1 VAIAAYVLVL
11 CVWVLFLAPA
21 LRGSR
26 GERAIPAAAAVLGIL
41 GALREIWLT
50 FAWGPSASG
59 PIRVDIFLVF
69 WLLAAVYG
77 MSALRIWRAG
87 WIRTAAL
94 AGGVT
99 GLACAGMAAA
109 WVASNQEIAR
119 LDALRDE
126 GNQLLFEARFANRAA
141 YERAFA
147 FGMGGNAADVP
158 AGHWAPES
166 GSGIAYTRFIVNPS
180 GHAFLFFG
188 CGPTECLFGPGAPL
202 RAAEGGTASGWTAA
216 LAMRGVGERS
226 LTIAPPAGDALV
238 VDIDGKPARFRRT
251 PPPLLD
257 RQEDENL
264 AYLGA
269 FSAAERVR
277 QHARV
282 SQIWLWRSDAEL
294 LAVGIFRYLLPGQRA
309 DFVAPVVLGRG
320 SAEDGRWRFRW
331 EENERA
337 REALVRILEGG
348 VEIDLPGEEHHWP
361 PHSLALHA
369 IFRDPAIEL
378 APLTSV
384 ADWEHWFEVQLTA
397 HFSSGEVPEL

>member
-1 VAIAAYVLVL
+1 
-11 CVWVLFLAPA
+11 
-21 LRGSR
+21 
-26 GERAIPAAAAVLGIL
+26 
-41 GALREIWLT
+41 
-50 FAWGPSASG
+50 
-59 PIRVDIFLVF
+59 
-69 WLLAAVYG
+69 
-77 MSALRIWRAG
+77 
-87 WIRTAAL
+87 
-94 AGGVT
+94 
-99 GLACAGMAAA
+99 
-109 WVASNQEIAR
+109 
-119 LDALRDE
+119 
-126 GNQLLFEARFANRAA
+126 
-141 YERAFA
+141 
-147 FGMGGNAADVP
+147 
-158 AGHWAPES
+158 
-166 GSGIAYTRFIVNPS
+166 
-180 GHAFLFFG
+180 
-188 CGPTECLFGPGAPL
+188 
-202 RAAEGGTASGWTAA
+202 
-216 LAMRGVGERS
+216 MRGVGERS

-320 SAEDGRWRFRW
+320 SAKDDRWRFRW

-384 ADWEHWFEVQLTA
+384 ADWEHWFEVQLAA
-397 HFSSGEVPEL
+397 HFSSGEIPEL